1 MKTLLAI
8 LVLIVGFSVLKSQK
22 EKNLSMDYPSLS
34 DESNPVLI
42 VGLGEF
48 RKEDLRKSKEILNEV
63 FQLETKISS
72 PKNTENSLYHLNS
85 DTLVAEKVL
94 NELKV
99 GNRKVIYITSEPLVS
114 KSSEKLRGMTHLGGS
129 VVVVR
134 GGEHLRETLIHE
146 IGHTY
151 GLNHCEDL
159 TCIMAIQNDDMDSGE
174 FCRKCKKKLN
184 NLKNT
189 NGTK

>member
-63 FQLETKISS
+63 FQLETKIS
-72 PKNTENSLYHLNS
+72 
-85 DTLVAEKVL
+85 
-94 NELKV
+94 
-99 GNRKVIYITSEPLVS
+99 
-114 KSSEKLRGMTHLGGS
+114 
-129 VVVVR
+129 
-134 GGEHLRETLIHE
+134 
-146 IGHTY
+146 
-151 GLNHCEDL
+151 
-159 TCIMAIQNDDMDSGE
+159 TCLFPMLE
-174 FCRKCKKKLN
+174 
-184 NLKNT
+184 
-189 NGTK
+189 

>member
-1 MKTLLAI
+1 MKTFLAI

-22 EKNLSMDYPSLS
+22 EKNLSMDYPSLP
-34 DESNPVLI
+34 DESNPILL

-48 RKEDLRKSKEILNEV
+48 SKEDLRKSKEILNEV
-63 FQLETKISS
+63 FQLEAKISS
-72 PKNTENSLYHLNS
+72 PKNTKNSLYHLHS
-85 DTLVAEKVL
+85 DTLVAEKIL

-99 GNRKVIYITSEPLVS
+99 GSSKVIYITSEPLVS
-114 KSSEKLRGMTHLGGS
+114 KSSEKLRGMTHLGGN

-159 TCIMAIQNDDMDSGE
+159 TCIMAIHNDDMDSGE

-184 NLKNT
+184 NLRNAHGAK
-189 NGTK
+189 